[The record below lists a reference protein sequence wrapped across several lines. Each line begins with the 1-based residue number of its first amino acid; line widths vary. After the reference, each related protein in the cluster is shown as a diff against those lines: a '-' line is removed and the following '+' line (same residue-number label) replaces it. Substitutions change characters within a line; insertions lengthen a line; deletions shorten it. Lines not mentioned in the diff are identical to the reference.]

1 MSFKSRSTDDL
12 VRIVSAGGGVQ
23 LDAKS
28 RLTDD
33 LIRIAAAAKLSGAH
47 VTFEGM
53 SSRLTDDLVRI
64 GAAGKGHVILK
75 D

>member
-1 MSFKSRSTDDL
+1 MSFKSRLTDDL
-12 VRIVSAGGGVQ
+12 IRIVAAGGGVCI
-23 LDAKS
+23 DAKS

-33 LIRIAAAAKLSGAH
+33 LIRIAAAAKSSGAH

-53 SSRLTDDLVRI
+53 SARLTDDLIRI
-64 GAAGKGHVILK
+64 SAAGKGHVVLR